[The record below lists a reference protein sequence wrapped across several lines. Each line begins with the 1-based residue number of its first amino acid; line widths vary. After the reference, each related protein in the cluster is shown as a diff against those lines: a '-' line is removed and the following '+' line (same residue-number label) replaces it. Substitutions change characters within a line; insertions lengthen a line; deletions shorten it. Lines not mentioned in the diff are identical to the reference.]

1 MATSSEPIVMHDPD
15 PVRVVRQFSAIP
27 PWLAAALDAD
37 QVMMALNRHVPE
49 FASGAL
55 TLRDCAID
63 QLHLKDTNGEWGRN
77 WLLTVADADSER
89 LIPIRVTLIAPGL
102 PTIDQPATTL
112 PLESSDWH
120 CWLPEVGLLCK
131 RGRFKKD
138 KELPSLKALT
148 DAEQAR
154 PLLEQALRAQATG
167 YEQVSIRSCTP
178 EVLLNKPGKS
188 AIIRYK
194 LDYGFEGTGQGWHDT
209 VILKVYSDDIGRNTF
224 VGMRAVWNAGLRK
237 SAAVRVPEPLA
248 YLADQQATL
257 MGPVPEERD
266 LEKLLDALLLSD
278 DPADQAALHE
288 VFRATGVALAAFH
301 RCGGTVDRTTTWNE
315 GFAEAAEQL
324 TYLRVPFPES
334 IAAVD
339 RLVESL
345 RALEAA
351 VPADPLVPTHG
362 AFRPEQVLLAD
373 KQISIID
380 FDYCCMAE
388 PAFDIALF
396 RATTMDNGLYDER
409 IRPRDE
415 AEVAIRR
422 TRIDALNESF
432 LAAYESHA
440 PVSRQ
445 RVALWEAIFYFNDS
459 LQCWTKPRPNDP
471 RLVVSLLERHLH
483 TLGIV

>member
-1 MATSSEPIVMHDPD
+1 VATSSEPILMNDPN
-15 PVRVVRQFSAIP
+15 PAHVVRQFGAIP
-27 PWLAAALDAD
+27 PWLAVALDAD
-37 QVMMALNRHVPE
+37 QVKRALNRHVPE

-77 WLLTVADADSER
+77 WMLTVADANGER

-102 PTIDQPATTL
+102 PTIDPPASTL
-112 PLESSDWH
+112 PIESNDWQ
-120 CWLPEVGLLCK
+120 CWLPEVRLLCK

-154 PLLEQALRAQATG
+154 SLLEEALRAQAPG
-167 YEQVSIRSCTP
+167 YEQVSIRSCSP

-194 LDYGFEGTGQGWHDT
+194 LDYDSEGTGQGWRDK

-224 VGMRAVWNAGLRK
+224 AGMRAVWNAGLRT
-237 SAAVRVPEPLA
+237 STAVCVPEPLA
-248 YLADQQATL
+248 YLAEQQATL

-266 LEKLLDALLLSD
+266 LEKLLNTLLLSD
-278 DPADQAALHE
+278 DPSDLAALHE
-288 VFRATGVALAAFH
+288 VFRATGDALAAFH
-301 RCGGTVDRTTTWNE
+301 HCGATVDGIMTWNE
-315 GFAEAAEQL
+315 GFAEAAQQL
-324 TYLRVPFPES
+324 TYLRVPFPEA

-339 RLVESL
+339 RLVDSL

-373 KQISIID
+373 KQISFID

-388 PAFDIALF
+388 PAFDLALF
-396 RATTMDNGLYDER
+396 RVTTMDNGLYDER
-409 IRPRDE
+409 IRIRDE
-415 AEVAIRR
+415 AQVELRR
-422 TRIDALNESF
+422 TRLEVLNESF
-432 LAAYESHA
+432 LAAYQLHA

-459 LQCWTKPRPNDP
+459 LQCWTKPRPKDA
-471 RLVVSLLERHLH
+471 RLVVSLLEHHLH

>member
-1 MATSSEPIVMHDPD
+1 MTSSSEPIDMHDPD
-15 PVRVVRQFSAIP
+15 PVWAVRQFKVTP
-27 PWLAAALDAD
+27 PRLAAALDTD

-49 FASGAL
+49 FASGTL
-55 TLRDCAID
+55 TLRDCGID
-63 QLHLKDTNGEWGRN
+63 LLHLKDTKGEWRRN
-77 WLLTVADADSER
+77 WRLTVADAAGER

-102 PTIDQPATTL
+102 STIDQPATTL

-138 KELPSLKALT
+138 QELPSLKALT
-148 DAEQAR
+148 DAEQACL
-154 PLLEQALRAQATG
+154 LLEQALRVQATG

-178 EVLLNKPGKS
+178 EVLFSKPGKS
-188 AIIRYK
+188 AVIRYK
-194 LDYGFEGTGQGWHDT
+194 LDYGSEGTGQGWHDT

-224 VGMRAVWNAGLRK
+224 VGMRAVWNTDLRK
-237 SAAVRVPEPLA
+237 SAAVRIPKPLA

-257 MGPVPEERD
+257 MGPVPEERN
-266 LEKLLDALLLSD
+266 LEMLLDALLLSD
-278 DPADQAALHE
+278 DPADEVTLHE
-288 VFRATGVALAAFH
+288 MFRATGVALAAFH
-301 RCGGTVDRTTTWNE
+301 RCGGTIDRTTTWNE
-315 GFAEAAEQL
+315 GFAEADEQL
-324 TYLRVPFPES
+324 TYLRVPFPKS

-339 RLVESL
+339 RLVERL

-351 VPADPLVPTHG
+351 VPADPFVPTHG

-373 KQISIID
+373 KQISFID

-396 RATTMDNGLYDER
+396 RATMMDSGLYSER

-422 TRIDALNESF
+422 MRVEALSESF

>member
-1 MATSSEPIVMHDPD
+1 MATSSEPMVQDDTD
-15 PVRVVRQFSAIP
+15 PVRAVRQFSTIP
-27 PWLAAALDAD
+27 RWLADALDAD

-77 WLLTVADADSER
+77 WLLTVADAGSEQ
-89 LIPIRVTLIAPGL
+89 LIPIRVTLTAPGL
-102 PTIDQPATTL
+102 PAIAHPATTL
-112 PLESSDWH
+112 PLESSDWQ

-131 RGRFKKD
+131 RGRSKKE
-138 KELPSLKALT
+138 KELPSLKMLT
-148 DAEQAR
+148 DGGQAR
-154 PLLEQALRAQATG
+154 ALLEQALREQAAG

-178 EVLLNKPGKS
+178 EVLFNKPGKS
-188 AIIRYK
+188 AVVRYA
-194 LDYGFEGTGQGWHDT
+194 LDYGVEGAGQDWDDT
-209 VILKVYSDDIGRNTF
+209 VILKLYNDDIGHNTF
-224 VGMRAVWNAGLRK
+224 IGMRAVWNAGLQTN
-237 SAAVRVPEPLA
+237 AAVRIPKPLA

-257 MGPVPEERD
+257 MGPVPEEHNM
-266 LEKLLDALLLSD
+266 EKLLAALLLSD
-278 DPADQAALHE
+278 DPSDQAALQE
-288 VFRATGVALAAFH
+288 VFRAAGVALAAFH
-301 RCGGTVDRTTTWNE
+301 SCGGRVDRTTTWND
-315 GFAEAAEQL
+315 GFAEAAGQL

-339 RLVESL
+339 RLVEAL

-351 VPADPLVPTHG
+351 VPVDPLVPTHG

-373 KQISIID
+373 RQISIID

-396 RATTMDNGLYDER
+396 RATTMDNGLYDDR
-409 IRPRDE
+409 IRPHDE
-415 AEVAIRR
+415 VEVALRR

-459 LQCWTKPRPNDP
+459 LQCWTKPRPTDA
-471 RLVVSLLERHLH
+471 RLVVSLLERHLRA
-483 TLGIV
+483 LGIV

>member
-1 MATSSEPIVMHDPD
+1 MTSSSEPIVMHDPD
-15 PVRVVRQFSAIP
+15 LVRVVRQFGAIP
-27 PWLAAALDAD
+27 PWLATALDVD

-77 WLLTVADADSER
+77 WMLTVADADGER
-89 LIPIRVTLIAPGL
+89 LIPIRVKLVAPGL
-102 PTIDQPATTL
+102 PPIDQPATTL

-154 PLLEQALRAQATG
+154 LLLKQALRAQSPG

-194 LDYGFEGTGQGWHDT
+194 LDYGSEGTEQGWQHI
-209 VILKVYSDDIGRNTF
+209 VILKLYSDDIGRNTF
-224 VGMRAVWNAGLRK
+224 DGMRAVWNAGLRT
-237 SAAVRVPEPLA
+237 SAEVRVPEPLA

-257 MGPVPEERD
+257 MGSVPEERD
-266 LEKLLDALLLSD
+266 LEKLLNALLLSD
-278 DPADQAALHE
+278 DPAAQAELHE
-288 VFRATGVALAAFH
+288 VFHATGVALAAFH
-301 RCGGTVDRTTTWNE
+301 RCGGTVDGTTTWNQ
-315 GFAEAAEQL
+315 GFAEAAQQL
-324 TYLRVPFPES
+324 IYLRVPFPKP
-334 IAAVD
+334 IADVD
-339 RLVESL
+339 RLVERL
-345 RALEAA
+345 YALEAA
-351 VPADPLVPTHG
+351 VPADPLVPSHG
-362 AFRPEQVLLAD
+362 AFRPEQVLLANQ
-373 KQISIID
+373 QISIID

-415 AEVAIRR
+415 AEVELRR
-422 TRIDALNESF
+422 MRIDALNESF

-445 RVALWEAIFYFNDS
+445 RVALWEATFYFNDS

-471 RLVVSLLERHLH
+471 RLVVSLLERQLH

>member
-1 MATSSEPIVMHDPD
+1 MHDPD
-15 PVRVVRQFSAIP
+15 PVQTVRQFSTIP

-49 FASGAL
+49 FSSGAL
-55 TLRDCAID
+55 TLRDCTID
-63 QLHLKDTNGEWGRN
+63 QLHLKDTDGEWGRN
-77 WLLTVADADSER
+77 WMLTVADAAGER
-89 LIPIRVTLIAPGL
+89 LIPIRVKLVAQGL
-102 PTIDQPATTL
+102 PPLDTSATTL
-112 PLESSDWH
+112 PLESSDWQ

-131 RGRFKKD
+131 RGRLKKD

-154 PLLEQALRAQATG
+154 PLLEQALRQQATG
-167 YEQVSIRSCTP
+167 YEQVSIRSCRP

-194 LDYGFEGTGQGWHDT
+194 LDYGVDGAGQGWRDT

-224 VGMRAVWNAGLRK
+224 AGMRAVWNAGLRK
-237 SAAVRVPEPLA
+237 SADVRVPEPLA
-248 YLADQQATL
+248 YLADQRATL

-266 LEKLLDALLLSD
+266 VEKILAALLLSD
-278 DPADQAALHE
+278 DPADQVRLHE
-288 VFRATGVALAAFH
+288 VFRATGVALAALH
-301 RCGGTVDRTTTWNE
+301 RCGGKVDVTTTWNE
-315 GFAEAAEQL
+315 GFAEAAQQL
-324 TYLRVPFPES
+324 IYLRVPFPKP

-351 VPADPLVPTHG
+351 VPADPLVPSHG
-362 AFRPEQVLLAD
+362 AFRPEQILLAD

-380 FDYCCMAE
+380 FDSCCMAE

-396 RATTMDNGLYDER
+396 RAITMDNGLYDER
-409 IRPRDE
+409 IRPGDE
-415 AEVAIRR
+415 AEVEMRR
-422 TRIDALNESF
+422 MRIEALNESF

-459 LQCWTKPRPNDP
+459 LQCWTKPRPNDA

-483 TLGIV
+483 MLGIV

>member
-1 MATSSEPIVMHDPD
+1 MATSSEPNVIHDPD

-37 QVMMALNRHVPE
+37 QVMRALNRHVPE
-49 FASGAL
+49 FASGML

-77 WLLTVADADSER
+77 WMLTVADADGER
-89 LIPIRVTLIAPGL
+89 LIPIRVSLLAPGL
-102 PTIDQPATTL
+102 PAKDQPVTTL
-112 PLESSDWH
+112 SIDSGDWQ
-120 CWLPEVGLLCK
+120 CWLSEVGLLCK

-138 KELPSLKALT
+138 KELPSLKVLT

-154 PLLEQALRAQATG
+154 SLLEEALRAQAPG
-167 YEQVSIRSCTP
+167 YEQVSIRSCRP

-188 AIIRYK
+188 AIIRYQ
-194 LDYGFEGTGQGWHDT
+194 LDYGSEGPGQGWHDT

-224 VGMRAVWNAGLRK
+224 AGMRAVWNAGLRK
-237 SAAVRVPEPLA
+237 SAALRIPEPLA

-266 LEKLLDALLLSD
+266 LEKFLTALLLSD

-288 VFRATGVALAAFH
+288 VVRATGVALAAFH
-301 RCGGTVDRTTTWNE
+301 GCGGTVDGITTWDD

-324 TYLRVPFPES
+324 TYLRVPFPTS

-351 VPADPLVPTHG
+351 VPTDPLVPTHG

-396 RATTMDNGLYDER
+396 RATMMDNGLYDER
-409 IRPRDE
+409 IHIRDE
-415 AEVAIRR
+415 AQAELRR
-422 TRIDALNESF
+422 MRIAALNESF
-432 LAAYESHA
+432 LAAYESQA

-459 LQCWTKPRPNDP
+459 LQCWTKPRPKDA
-471 RLVVSLLERHLH
+471 RLVVSLLERHLQA
-483 TLGIV
+483 LGLV

>member
-1 MATSSEPIVMHDPD
+1 MAISSEPIIMHDPD
-15 PVRVVRQFSAIP
+15 AVQAVRQFSAIP

-37 QVMMALNRHVPE
+37 QVMLALNRHVPE

-63 QLHLKDTNGEWGRN
+63 LLHLKDTNGEWGRN
-77 WLLTVADADSER
+77 WLLTVADADGER
-89 LIPIRVTLIAPGL
+89 RIPIRVTLSAPGL
-102 PTIDQPATTL
+102 STIDQPATTT

-131 RGRFKKD
+131 RGRSKKD

-167 YEQVSIRSCTP
+167 YEDVSIRSCIP

-194 LDYGFEGTGQGWHDT
+194 LDYGVEGSGQSWRDT
-209 VILKVYSDDIGRNTF
+209 VILKVYSDDIGYNTF
-224 VGMRAVWNAGLRK
+224 VGMRAVWNAGLQK
-237 SAAVRVPEPLA
+237 SALVRVPEPLA

-266 LEKLLDALLLSD
+266 LEKLLGALLLSD
-278 DPADQAALHE
+278 DPADQLALHE
-288 VFRATGVALAAFH
+288 VFHATGVALAAFH
-301 RCGGTVDRTTTWNE
+301 RCGATVDGLTTWNQ

-324 TYLRVPFPES
+324 TDLRVPFPEA

-339 RLVESL
+339 RLVERL

-351 VPADPLVPTHG
+351 VAADPLVPSHG
-362 AFRPEQVLLAD
+362 AFRPEQVLIAG
-373 KQISIID
+373 KQVSIID

-396 RATTMDNGLYDER
+396 RAATMDNGLYDER
-409 IRPRDE
+409 IRTRDE
-415 AEVAIRR
+415 AEVAVRR
-422 TRIDALNESF
+422 TRIAALNESF

-445 RVALWEAIFYFNDS
+445 RVALWEAIFYLNDS
-459 LQCWTKPRPNDP
+459 LQCWTKPRPNDA
-471 RLVVSLLERHLH
+471 RLVVPLLEQHLH
-483 TLGIV
+483 ALDIV

>member
-1 MATSSEPIVMHDPD
+1 VATSSDIVHDPD
-15 PVRVVRQFSAIP
+15 PAQVVRQFSTIP

-63 QLHLKDTNGEWGRN
+63 QLHLKDTTGEWGRN
-77 WLLTVADADSER
+77 WLLTVADADGER
-89 LIPIRVTLIAPGL
+89 RIPIRVTLIAPGL
-102 PTIDQPATTL
+102 STKDLPTATL
-112 PLESSDWH
+112 PLESSDWN

-131 RGRFKKD
+131 HGRSKKD
-138 KELPSLKALT
+138 KELPALKALT

-154 PLLEQALRAQATG
+154 QLLEQALRAQASG
-167 YEQVSIRSCTP
+167 YEHVSIRSCTP

-194 LDYGFEGTGQGWHDT
+194 LDYGFDGVGKGRRDT
-209 VILKVYSDDIGRNTF
+209 AILKMYNDDIGHQAF
-224 VGMRAVWNAGLRK
+224 VGMRTVWNAGLNH
-237 SAAVRVPEPLA
+237 SAVVHVPEPLA
-248 YLADQQATL
+248 YLADQQAIL

-288 VFRATGVALAAFH
+288 AFRATGVALAAFH
-301 RCGGTVDRTTTWNE
+301 RCGGAVDRSTTWEE
-315 GFAEAAEQL
+315 GFAEAAEQI
-324 TYLRVPFPES
+324 TDLRVPFPES

-339 RLVESL
+339 RLVERL
-345 RALEAA
+345 RALEKAI
-351 VPADPLVPTHG
+351 PADPLVPTHG
-362 AFRPEQVLLAD
+362 AFRPEQVLLSGT
-373 KQISIID
+373 QISFID
-380 FDYCCMAE
+380 FDYFCMAE

-396 RATTMDNGLYDER
+396 RAITMDNGLYDDR
-409 IRPRDE
+409 IRHHDE

-422 TRIDALNESF
+422 TRLDELNERF
-432 LAAYESHA
+432 LAAYEALA

-445 RVALWEAIFYFNDS
+445 RVALWEAIFYLNDS
-459 LQCWTKPRPNDP
+459 LQCWTKPRPNDA

-483 TLGIV
+483 RLGIL

>member
-1 MATSSEPIVMHDPD
+1 MATSSEPIVMHDSD
-15 PVRVVRQFSAIP
+15 PVQVVRQFSTIP
-27 PWLAAALDAD
+27 AWLAAALDAD

-77 WLLTVADADSER
+77 WMLTVADADGER
-89 LIPIRVTLIAPGL
+89 LIPIRVKLIAPGL

-112 PLESSDWH
+112 PLESSEWQ

-131 RGRFKKD
+131 RGRWKKD
-138 KELPSLKALT
+138 KELPSLKVLI
-148 DAEQAR
+148 DPEQSR
-154 PLLEQALRAQATG
+154 LLLEQALREQATG
-167 YEQVSIRSCTP
+167 YEQMSIRSCTP

-188 AIIRYK
+188 AILRYM
-194 LDYGFEGTGQGWHDT
+194 LDYGFEGTGHRWHDT
-209 VILKVYSDDIGRNTF
+209 VILKLYSDDIGRNTF
-224 VGMRAVWNAGLRK
+224 DGMRAVWNAGLRN
-237 SAAVRVPEPLA
+237 STAVRVPEPLA

-266 LEKLLDALLLSD
+266 LEKLLNTLLLSD
-278 DPADQAALHE
+278 DPAAEVKLHE

-301 RCGGTVDRTTTWNE
+301 RCGGMVDQTTTWSQ
-315 GFAEAAEQL
+315 GFAEAAQQL
-324 TYLRVPFPES
+324 TNLRGPFPRA

-345 RALEAA
+345 HALEAT
-351 VPADPLVPTHG
+351 VPGDPLVPTHG

-373 KQISIID
+373 QQISFID

-432 LAAYESHA
+432 LGAYEAHA

-459 LQCWTKPRPNDP
+459 LQCWTKPRPDDP

-483 TLGIV
+483 MLGIV

>member
-1 MATSSEPIVMHDPD
+1 M
-15 PVRVVRQFSAIP
+15 
-27 PWLAAALDAD
+27 L
-37 QVMMALNRHVPE
+37 ALNRHVPE

-55 TLRDCAID
+55 VLRDCAID
-63 QLHLKDTNGEWGRN
+63 QLHLKNTKGAWGRN
-77 WLLTVADADSER
+77 WLLTVADTDGER
-89 LIPIRVTLIAPGL
+89 LIPLRVTLIAPGL
-102 PTIDQPATTL
+102 PPIDQPATTL
-112 PLESSDWH
+112 PIDSSDWH

-138 KELPSLKALT
+138 KELPSLKVLT

-154 PLLEQALRAQATG
+154 PLLEQALRAQAAG
-167 YEQVSIRSCTP
+167 YEQVSIRSCRP

-188 AIIRYK
+188 AILRYK
-194 LDYGFEGTGQGWHDT
+194 LDYGFEGPGQGWHDT

-224 VGMRAVWNAGLRK
+224 AGMRAVWNAGLGK

-266 LEKLLDALLLSD
+266 MEKLLVALLLSD
-278 DPADQAALHE
+278 DPADQAILHE
-288 VFRATGVALAAFH
+288 VFCATGVALAALH
-301 RCGGTVDRTTTWNE
+301 RCGGTVDGTTTWDQ
-315 GFAEAAEQL
+315 GFAEAAQQL
-324 TYLRVPFPES
+324 TYLRVPFPEP

-351 VPADPLVPTHG
+351 VPADPLVPSHG

-380 FDYCCMAE
+380 FDEFCMAE

-396 RATTMDNGLYDER
+396 RTITTDNGLYDER
-409 IRPRDE
+409 IRLRDE
-415 AEVAIRR
+415 AEVEIRR
-422 TRIDALNESF
+422 TRIEALNESF
-432 LAAYESHA
+432 LTAYESQA

-459 LQCWTKPRPNDP
+459 LQCWTKPRPKDV

>member
-1 MATSSEPIVMHDPD
+1 MATSSEPIVMQDSD
-15 PVRVVRQFSAIP
+15 PVQVVRQFSAIP
-27 PWLAAALDAD
+27 PWLAAALDVD
-37 QVMMALNRHVPE
+37 QVMMALIRHVPE
-49 FASGAL
+49 FASGTL
-55 TLRDCAID
+55 RLRDCAID

-77 WLLTVADADSER
+77 WTLTVADANGER
-89 LIPIRVTLIAPGL
+89 LIPIRVKLIAPGL
-102 PTIDQPATTL
+102 PAKEPPDTTF
-112 PLESSDWH
+112 PLESDDWQ
-120 CWLPEVGLLCK
+120 CWLSEVGLLCK

-138 KELPSLKALT
+138 KELPSLKMLT
-148 DAEQAR
+148 DPEQAR
-154 PLLEQALRAQATG
+154 SLLEEALRTQAPG

-188 AIIRYK
+188 AILRYQ
-194 LDYGFEGTGQGWHDT
+194 LDYGFEGTRHGWHDT
-209 VILKVYSDDIGRNTF
+209 VILKLYSDDIGRNTF
-224 VGMRAVWNAGLRK
+224 AGMRVVWNAGLRN
-237 SAAVRVPEPLA
+237 SATVCIPEPLA

-266 LEKLLDALLLSD
+266 VEKLLGALLLSD
-278 DPADQAALHE
+278 DPAAQETLHE
-288 VFRATGVALAAFH
+288 VFRAVGVALAAFH
-301 RCGGTVDRTTTWNE
+301 RCGGTVDQTTTWND
-315 GFAEAAEQL
+315 GFAEAAQQL
-324 TYLRVPFPES
+324 TNLRVPFPKP

-339 RLVESL
+339 RVVERL

-351 VPADPLVPTHG
+351 VPTDSFVPTHG

-373 KQISIID
+373 QQISIID

-415 AEVAIRR
+415 AEVALRR
-422 TRIDALNESF
+422 MRIDALNESF
-432 LAAYESHA
+432 LAAYEAHA

-483 TLGIV
+483 MLGIV